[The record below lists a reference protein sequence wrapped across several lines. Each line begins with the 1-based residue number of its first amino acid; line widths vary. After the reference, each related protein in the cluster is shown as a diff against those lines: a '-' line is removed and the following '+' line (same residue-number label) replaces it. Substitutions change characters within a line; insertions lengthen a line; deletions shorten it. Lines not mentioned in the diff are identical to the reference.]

1 VSGSSIVADTIALVG
16 RERELHRLVTGIMHD
31 DRAAYVVAGPA
42 GVGKTRLVAEVARAA
57 TAQGRASLH
66 VVATMAARSIP
77 FGAFAPLLGDVDAS
91 PSTLVGALRQAG
103 DAIAARLENRAGLL
117 VIDDAQNLDDGSSA
131 LVHHLARDRTCG
143 LITSLR
149 TPGTAP
155 DLVTARWKDGLAV
168 RVDLEPLTEPEV
180 GAGHSGARRSPHRK
194 WGALALGSD
203 ERQPAARAR
212 AHHGSSRLG
221 RPLAGLRRVGT
232 AEPGSGDPRLVDLV
246 ADRLRTLAAPTKEV
260 VELLAVGE
268 PLGFSV
274 VESICTP
281 EGVED
286 AEQQGLVVVRDQK
299 GRAEASLGH
308 PLYGEVLRQRMPSNR
323 RGRGEGATS
332 SDWRHGSSSRAGPA
346 IPFCWRRRRR
356 WPVTIST
363 SDWRPGSLGPRWG
376 LALGEAELF
385 SGRHAEAEAVMADL
399 ATLCATDDE
408 RVQVAQSRVH
418 AKGLGRAIGAPA
430 LNRALQTPS

>member
-1 VSGSSIVADTIALVG
+1 
-16 RERELHRLVTGIMHD
+16 MHD

-168 RVDLEPLTEPEV
+168 RVDLEPLTRTGGRGWPLGRSALPSPEV
-180 GAGHSGARRSPHRK
+180 GCAGSGKRRTATRCTCESSSWQQPTRAPSGRTPACGYCGTRFRRPSPRRPRGRSPPHSRC
-194 WGALALGSD
+194 AD
-203 ERQPAARAR
+203 EGGRRA
-212 AHHGSSRLG
+212 
-221 RPLAGLRRVGT
+221 T
-232 AEPGSGDPRLVDLV
+232 
-246 ADRLRTLAAPTKEV
+246 
-260 VELLAVGE
+260 
-268 PLGFSV
+268 
-274 VESICTP
+274 
-281 EGVED
+281 
-286 AEQQGLVVVRDQK
+286 
-299 GRAEASLGH
+299 
-308 PLYGEVLRQRMPSNR
+308 
-323 RGRGEGATS
+323 GRG
-332 SDWRHGSSSRAGPA
+332 
-346 IPFCWRRRRR
+346 
-356 WPVTIST
+356 
-363 SDWRPGSLGPRWG
+363 
-376 LALGEAELF
+376 
-385 SGRHAEAEAVMADL
+385 
-399 ATLCATDDE
+399 
-408 RVQVAQSRVH
+408 
-418 AKGLGRAIGAPA
+418 
-430 LNRALQTPS
+430 